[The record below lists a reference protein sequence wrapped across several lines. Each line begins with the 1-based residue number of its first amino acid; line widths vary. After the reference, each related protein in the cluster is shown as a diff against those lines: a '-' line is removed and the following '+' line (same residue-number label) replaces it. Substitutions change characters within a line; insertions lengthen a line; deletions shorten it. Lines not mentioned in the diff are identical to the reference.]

1 MYVSIMVKLEVKDA
15 NSDNVHAVTLYQE
28 KRHADY
34 GHSVD
39 REYLNTILHQVQKQ
53 NPDLPKD
60 RMFITVNTR
69 ENFY

>member
-15 NSDNVHAVTLYQE
+15 NSDNIRTVTLYQE
-28 KRHADY
+28 KRHTDY
-34 GHSVD
+34 GYSVD

-53 NPDLPKD
+53 NPDIPKD
-60 RMFITVNTR
+60 RMFIVVNTR